1 MVKWMV
7 HRKVRAMVNHI
18 SNILNNYA
26 NILKKEQ
33 WRIKNL
39 INLLMHK
46 LNQTTLLKELT
57 ILQKD
62 NHQNLIHPNEKEA
75 MILKMELMRL
85 NLILIKE
92 SKLYHLEIIHR

>member
-7 HRKVRAMVNHI
+7 HRKAKAMVNHI

-46 LNQTTLLKELT
+46 SNPTTHLKKLT
-57 ILQKD
+57 ILQRD

-85 NLILIKE
+85 DLILIKE
-92 SKLYHLEIIHR
+92 SKLYHLAIIHK